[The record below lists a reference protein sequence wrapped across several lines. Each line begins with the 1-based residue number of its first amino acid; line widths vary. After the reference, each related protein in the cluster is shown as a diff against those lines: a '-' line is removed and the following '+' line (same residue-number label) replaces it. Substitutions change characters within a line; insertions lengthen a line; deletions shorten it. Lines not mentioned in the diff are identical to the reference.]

1 MFLIFVTSELLTKQ
15 KEGLQG
21 PLGGGPQIKIKNDC
35 DSFRWRENRN
45 NYLNTLRKYG
55 QTRLKFISGSQ
66 GNSLTSK
73 CLSCEHKVLNL
84 MPDPTF

>member
-35 DSFRWRENRN
+35 DSFRCRENRN
-45 NYLNTLRKYG
+45 NYLIGDIDTSWRKYNFE
-55 QTRLKFISGSQ
+55 KYPHPFPC
-66 GNSLTSK
+66 K
-73 CLSCEHKVLNL
+73 DCAV
-84 MPDPTF
+84 